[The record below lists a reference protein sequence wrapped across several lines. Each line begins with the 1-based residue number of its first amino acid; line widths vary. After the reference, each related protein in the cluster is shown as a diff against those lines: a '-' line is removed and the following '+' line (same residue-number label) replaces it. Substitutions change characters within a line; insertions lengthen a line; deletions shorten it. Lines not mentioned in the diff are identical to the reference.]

1 MALSKSTGLEEPKQA
16 GFLTEAEDI
25 GLCWTELYS
34 AEKNPDDLLAEFLFL
49 KLKAY
54 KEACYVKQIKVV
66 LLSWWAVDVAVGE
79 YLCLGD
85 LEGPQDLTE
94 RNLKNNDL
102 VQTPYFIDEKLR
114 AINRRTDKWSK
125 MTWDLIVSH
134 WPENQL

>member
-54 KEACYVKQIKVV
+54 KEACYVK
-66 LLSWWAVDVAVGE
+66 
-79 YLCLGD
+79 
-85 LEGPQDLTE
+85 
-94 RNLKNNDL
+94 
-102 VQTPYFIDEKLR
+102 
-114 AINRRTDKWSK
+114 
-125 MTWDLIVSH
+125 
-134 WPENQL
+134 